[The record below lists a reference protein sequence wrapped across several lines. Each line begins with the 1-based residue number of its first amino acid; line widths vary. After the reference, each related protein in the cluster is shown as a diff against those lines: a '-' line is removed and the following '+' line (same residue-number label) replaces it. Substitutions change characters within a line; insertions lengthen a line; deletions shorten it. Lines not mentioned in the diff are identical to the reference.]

1 MDLAAIKITN
11 LEAFVVAMPLV
22 GVFTSGGKSKNVAKG
37 VVVRLTAADGSVGI
51 SSVDPS
57 SRAVFPDRA
66 EDLLITITDR
76 LKPLVI
82 GMSAAQVNA
91 ISQIM
96 GQVSDSQQGARA
108 AVEIACI
115 DLTCRHLG
123 ISLSDYL
130 GGIVTP
136 SVDFNG
142 WVGELPADEA
152 TAEARRWVKAGFKSM
167 KIKVGSDLTADIERV
182 LAIRDAVGHGI
193 GLRIDAN
200 EQYQVKD
207 ALLLCDAVKSADLQ
221 LFEQPVPHDDLD
233 GLATI
238 RRKGGIAIMADESIS
253 DHASLLR
260 VIEADCADYVKFGV
274 AQAGGL
280 MSAARMIATA
290 EAAGLKVVMGH
301 GFGLDMSTM
310 TEIMVGAAFANIMP
324 GLECVGPLK
333 VTDTVATTKLDI
345 STGSFML
352 PAVTGLGI
360 TLDPDKMARYG
371 VADSEA

>member
-66 EDLLITITDR
+66 EDLLITINNR

-345 STGSFML
+345 STGSYTL
-352 PAVTGLGI
+352 PAVTGHGI
-360 TLDPDKMARYG
+360 KLDPEKMARYG
-371 VADSEA
+371 VADSGA

>member
-167 KIKVGSDLTADIERV
+167 KIKVGSDLAADIERV

-345 STGSFML
+345 STGSFTL

>member
-66 EDLLITITDR
+66 EDLLITINDR

>member
-1 MDLAAIKITN
+1 MDLATIKITN

-66 EDLLITITDR
+66 EDLLITINDR

>member
-66 EDLLITITDR
+66 EDLLITINNR

-115 DLTCRHLG
+115 DLTCRYLG

-130 GGIVTP
+130 GGMVTP
-136 SVDFNG
+136 RVDFNG
-142 WVGELPADEA
+142 WVGELPVDEA

-345 STGSFML
+345 STGSYTL
-352 PAVTGLGI
+352 PTVTGLGI

>member
-1 MDLAAIKITN
+1 MDLAAIKITK

-66 EDLLITITDR
+66 EDLLITINNR

-115 DLTCRHLG
+115 DLTCRYLG

-130 GGIVTP
+130 GGMVTP
-136 SVDFNG
+136 RVDFNG

-167 KIKVGSDLTADIERV
+167 KIKVGSDLAADIERV
-182 LAIRDAVGHGI
+182 LAIRDEVGHGI

-260 VIEADCADYVKFGV
+260 VIRADCADYVKFGV

-345 STGSFML
+345 STGSYTL

-360 TLDPDKMARYG
+360 TLDADKMARYG
-371 VADSEA
+371 VADSGA

>member
-1 MDLAAIKITN
+1 MDLATIKITN

-66 EDLLITITDR
+66 EDLLITINDR

-345 STGSFML
+345 STGSFTL

-371 VADSEA
+371 VADS

>member
-66 EDLLITITDR
+66 EDLLITINDR

-130 GGIVTP
+130 GGMVTP

-182 LAIRDAVGHGI
+182 LAIRDEVGHGI

-345 STGSFML
+345 STGSFTL